1 MRIATGE
8 YVQFVDSDDYVDP
21 RYTELLL
28 RATQESG
35 CPCAICGYIE
45 HHANTQEEHSPSLH
59 PTTISAHDCVESVIT
74 RANNK
79 QAKINYN
86 VWNRIYLR
94 TLFTYNAIWFPE
106 GRVYED
112 VCVMVPLTYHSGVI
126 TLIPSILYHKNDWL
140 NIISYTI
147 SVYKI
152 KEIVHAYAML
162 LSSIESI
169 YPDLLPLAFRYYEM
183 ILIISLLRLTNVS
196 DRRSSA
202 LFRQFRT
209 EALARKKD
217 LELPRDIQFALA
229 LRAITLAPHTTTVMY
244 RFWRK
249 LRRV

>member
-35 CPCAICGYIE
+35 CPCAICGYI
-45 HHANTQEEHSPSLH
+45 
-59 PTTISAHDCVESVIT
+59 
-74 RANNK
+74 
-79 QAKINYN
+79 
-86 VWNRIYLR
+86 
-94 TLFTYNAIWFPE
+94 WFPE

-140 NIISYTI
+140 NSISYTI

-162 LSSIESI
+162 LSSIVSI

-229 LRAITLAPHTTTVMY
+229 LRAITLAAHTTTVMY

-249 LRRV
+249 LRRI